1 MNEWDV
7 IVVGAGPAGSVT
19 ARLLAARGHAVL
31 LLDRERFPRAKPCGD
46 CLSAA
51 VSPLLARLGLLDAVL
66 ADRPARLRGW
76 QVFAPS
82 GVSFFGGFG
91 PDPDDPSRAT
101 TALAI
106 PREMFDHV
114 LLRGA
119 LASGAEFRTVHVTG
133 LLRDRAG
140 RITGV
145 TGRVDDDA
153 PVEFRARLVVGAD
166 GLRSVVSRRLGLVRP
181 PGRIRKASLSAHVVG
196 ITDVGDMGEMHL
208 APGACA
214 GLAPV
219 SQPDAGGAVLC
230 NLTLVVDS
238 RVYAREIARGA
249 ETFYWS
255 MLRRFP
261 RLAGRLA
268 GATIVEPRAA
278 AAAST
283 RAATE
288 DTAEDRTAGG
298 ASTRLAPAPRAP
310 RLLASGPFDRP
321 TRDVVADGAALVGD
335 AAGYF
340 DPFTGQGIHQA
351 LAGAEILAEVA
362 DAALRAGDL
371 SAKRLRRYARRH
383 GALLRAPRALQR
395 VIESVVSR
403 PALADRAI
411 RRLGAAPRAAAALVA
426 ATADLHPLRDLAAPA
441 ALVALLRAPNR
452 QELPT

>member
-7 IVVGAGPAGSVT
+7 IVVGAGPAGS
-19 ARLLAARGHAVL
+19 AAAQLLAARGHAVL

-51 VSPLLARLGLLDAVL
+51 VSPLLDRLGLLDGVL
-66 ADRPARLRGW
+66 AERPARLRGW

-82 GVSFFGGFG
+82 GVSFFGEFG
-91 PDPDDPSRAT
+91 ADSDDPSRPT

-145 TGRVDDDA
+145 AGRADGDA
-153 PVEFRARLVVGAD
+153 PVELRARLVIGAD
-166 GLRSVVSRRLGLVRP
+166 GLRSVVARRLGLVRP
-181 PGRIRKASLSAHVVG
+181 PGRVRKASLSAHVIG
-196 ITDVGDMGEMHL
+196 ITDVDDIGEMHL

-219 SQPDAGGAVLC
+219 SQPDADGAVLC

-238 RVYAREIARGA
+238 RVYAREIASGA
-249 ETFYWS
+249 ETFYWNT
-255 MLRRFP
+255 LRRFP
-261 RLAGRLA
+261 RLADRLDDA
-268 GATIVEPRAA
+268 MIVQPRTAA
-278 AAAST
+278 VST
-283 RAATE
+283 RAMVGDPATV
-288 DTAEDRTAGG
+288 
-298 ASTRLAPAPRAP
+298 APRPP

-351 LAGAEILAEVA
+351 LASAEILTEEA

-395 VIESVVSR
+395 VIEFVVSR
-403 PALADRAI
+403 PSLADRAI

-441 ALVALLRAPNR
+441 ALVAFLRAPNR